1 MSENFDFDGV
11 FAERDARKRSA
22 GPENCLEWMRER
34 RAAAPNDPAVA
45 LNLGICLREAERHV
59 EAREV
64 LSPVVAAEAE
74 IPDRWFQT
82 AVEYYCAS
90 LRALEG
96 SAAAI
101 SFVFEALGRLPRRP
115 QAARAA
121 LFSFAITELLGPLE
135 MDRFAEEYGRR
146 TSAFGF
152 TRAATRKLYEI
163 CSAVDRLDF
172 FEEVFRGEVGDAGE
186 RRLAAML
193 HETMDNECWRVE
205 FEHLLAGGALAP
217 FDAYRLALQ
226 APSRLPAADA
236 ESALKRLVGFGE
248 DHWPCLRPLGAFYER
263 EGRLEEAI
271 EAYRRASLCDLQAQ
285 GQSVDAIRCVDPEEV
300 KISCIALCFNDA
312 PLIESYC
319 HAVMPHCDEIIVN
332 DGGSTD
338 GSVDIFERIAREANF
353 PIHVI
358 RDRQRGF
365 RDRSIYTKDAYRS
378 ENLGGVDGF
387 EADRRRTTTLM
398 AASHEYILIADLD
411 DYFPP
416 FPNLKTIV
424 AAAYGVD
431 HFTGSK
437 CELYDRDSYWDLYQ
451 DPRSGIPTLF
461 RRHRFHV
468 FAGISG
474 NDEYLSRLD
483 GPLTELAS
491 HQMTYLTKC
500 YQFWHLKYVL
510 DPRNRATI
518 ERHQGPRYSVAARA
532 DRPPADLLNGRP
544 TPRAI
549 RPKPLAAPKVAAA
562 AFVESRL
569 SSARFQPL
577 HAVVTAFRGPSRRG
591 RDNG

>member
-1 MSENFDFDGV
+1 MAENFDFDGV
-11 FAERDARKRSA
+11 FAERDARKRSD
-22 GPENCLEWMRER
+22 GPEGCLEWMRER
-34 RAAAPNDPAVA
+34 RAAVPNDPAVA
-45 LNLGICLREAERHV
+45 LNLGICLFELDRYA
-59 EAREV
+59 EARDI
-64 LSPVVAAEAE
+64 LGPLVAAGTQ
-74 IPDRWFQT
+74 ISDRWFHT
-82 AVEYYCAS
+82 AIEYYCAS

-96 SAAAI
+96 AAAAI
-101 SFVFEALGRLPRRP
+101 SYVFEALGRSPRPP
-115 QAARAA
+115 QAARAT
-121 LFSFAITELLGPLE
+121 LFSYAINNLLGPLE
-135 MDRFAEEYGRR
+135 LDRFAEEYGKR
-146 TSAFGF
+146 TSAFGI
-152 TRAATRKLYEI
+152 TRAAMRKLYEI

-172 FEEVFRGEVGDAGE
+172 FDEVFRGEAGDAGE

-193 HETMDNECWRVE
+193 HENVENERWRMD
-205 FEHLLAGGALAP
+205 FERLLADGAPAP

-226 APSRLPAADA
+226 ATARLPAADV
-236 ESALKRLVGFGE
+236 ERALERLADLGE
-248 DHWPCLRPLGAFYER
+248 DYWPCLRPLGAFYER
-263 EGRLEEAI
+263 EGRLGQAI
-271 EAYRRASLCDLQAQ
+271 EAHHRASRCELQAQ
-285 GQSVDAIRCVDPEEV
+285 GRSLDVIRLVDPEEV

-319 HAVMPHCDEIIVN
+319 HSVMPHCDEIIVN

-338 GSVDIFERIAREANF
+338 GSVETFERIAREADF

-398 AASHEYILIADLD
+398 AASHEYILVADLD

-437 CELYDRDSYWDLYQ
+437 CELYDRESYWDLYQ
-451 DPRSGIPTLF
+451 NPRSGIPTLF

-483 GPLTELAS
+483 RPLTELAS
-491 HQMTYLTKC
+491 LQMTYLTKC
-500 YQFWHLKYVL
+500 YQFWHLKYLL
-510 DPRNRATI
+510 DSTNRATI

-532 DRPPADLLNGRP
+532 DRPPNDLLDGRP
-544 TPRAI
+544 APRSIVPRKRAVT
-549 RPKPLAAPKVAAA
+549 KVPAAA
-562 AFVESRL
+562 AVTAL
-569 SSARFQPL
+569 PAPARFTPL
-577 HAVVTAFRGPSRRG
+577 RAAVAAFRGLSQHGRG
-591 RDNG
+591 AG